1 MKKTLV
7 TYLKTGDSTHYSH
20 VLDGGHFGKDN
31 AQRELLRQHI
41 GCVKVL
47 HVEFA

>member
-20 VLDGGHFGKDN
+20 TLTGGHFGKDN
-31 AQRELLRQHI
+31 AQLELLKLHI
-41 GCVKVL
+41 GCVRVL
-47 HVEFA
+47 SVKFS